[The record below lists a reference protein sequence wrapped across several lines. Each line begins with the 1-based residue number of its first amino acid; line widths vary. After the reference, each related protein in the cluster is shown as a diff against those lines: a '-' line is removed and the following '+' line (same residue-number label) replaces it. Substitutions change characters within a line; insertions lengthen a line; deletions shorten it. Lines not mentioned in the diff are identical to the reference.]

1 MARVQRFCK
10 FCVMKP
16 AHFPES
22 IEACAERLKLTR
34 LAAMNGEDNQAKW
47 CRLVQISTSK
57 WNNAE
62 TGDNWLALENALKL
76 CQRYGITLDWIY
88 RGDMQCMSSEMRDK
102 IANLQAAKP
111 AKRA

>member
-1 MARVQRFCK
+1 
-10 FCVMKP
+10 MKTIY
-16 AHFPES
+16 PES

-34 LAAMNGEDNQAKW
+34 IAAMDGEDNQAKF
-47 CRLVQISTSK
+47 CRIVQISAPI

-62 TGDNWLALENALKL
+62 TGDNWLTIGNALKL

-88 RGDMQCMSSEMRDK
+88 RGDMQCLSREMRDR
-102 IANLQAAKP
+102 IAALQEPRP